1 MNPHPSSDPF
11 ARLEEL
17 LLESHTRELFPQEQA
32 ELNEMLR
39 SHADARSHAAR
50 FLIDDAALTDSL
62 REAQVEAIFREE
74 GEVLS
79 HLRDQLKS
87 KPTTFK
93 WFQWRPLTA
102 AAAGLVIGCFST
114 SMVWALNTQGWNGGL
129 HGFFIPLGNPGFER
143 QETLPQVHLVPKV
156 DQWTGF
162 DTEIVPGG
170 GTRPEAKEGMRMI
183 RLGAAP
189 AGKGYFANLMVDLTQ
204 SRPETTKPLQI
215 EITASFH
222 ASEPGHNEHYLL
234 RALTSKDDAGQV
246 SDQWDAN
253 WREMEPLALTT
264 AGKAIFPTA
273 AEPGWHT
280 ITVRLDVPPSA
291 RTLVISLGSNTPG
304 PAEGRTNHFMDDVK
318 ASWLIHDT
326 EKPIP

>member
-1 MNPHPSSDPF
+1 MNPHPSSDQL

-17 LLESHTRELFPQEQA
+17 LLESHTQILSSEEQA
-32 ELNEMLR
+32 ELNDMLR
-39 SHADARSHAAR
+39 SHEEMRSHAAR
-50 FLIDDAALTDSL
+50 FLIDDAALTDCL
-62 REAQVEAIFREE
+62 RESQVEAMFREE
-74 GEVLS
+74 GEALANISRLS
-79 HLRDQLKS
+79 GSRAKR
-87 KPTTFK
+87 FRV
-93 WFQWRPLTA
+93 FQWRPL
-102 AAAGLVIGCFST
+102 AAGLVIGCFST
-114 SMVWALNTQGWNGGL
+114 SMVWALNTQHWNNGIR
-129 HGFFIPLGNPGFER
+129 GFFIPLGNPGFER
-143 QETLPQVHLVPKV
+143 QEALPQVHLVPKV
-156 DQWTGF
+156 DQWTGL

-170 GTRPEAKEGMRMI
+170 GTRPEAKEGLRMI

-189 AGKGYFANLMVDLTQ
+189 AGKGYFANLMVDLTR
-204 SRPETTKPLQI
+204 SRPETTEPLQI

-234 RALTSKDDAGQV
+234 RALTSKDDAAQV

-264 AGKAIFPTA
+264 TGKAIFPTA

-280 ITVRLDVPPSA
+280 ITVRLDVPSSA

-304 PAEGRTNHFMDDVK
+304 PASGRTNHFMDDVK

-326 EKPIP
+326 EKPLP

>member
-1 MNPHPSSDPF
+1 MNPHPSSDQL

-17 LLESHTRELFPQEQA
+17 LLESHTRTLSPEEHL
-32 ELNEMLR
+32 ELNHILR

-50 FLIDDAALTDSL
+50 FLIDDAALTESL
-62 REAQVEAIFREE
+62 RESEVEAIFREE
-74 GEVLS
+74 GQTVT
-79 HLRDQLKS
+79 HIRDHFES
-87 KPTTFK
+87 KPKLFQ
-93 WFQWRPLTA
+93 WLQWRPLAA
-102 AAAGLVIGCFST
+102 AAAGLVMGCFST
-114 SMVWALNTQGWNGGL
+114 SMVWALNTSGWKDGIQ
-129 HGFFIPLGNPGFER
+129 GFFIPLGNPGFER
-143 QETLPQVHLVPKV
+143 QEILPQVHLVPKV
-156 DQWTGF
+156 DQWTGL

-170 GTRPEAKEGMRMI
+170 GTRPQAKEGVRMI

-204 SRPETTKPLQI
+204 SRPQTNKPLQI

-234 RALTSKDDAGQV
+234 RALTSKDDAVRV

-253 WREMEPLALTT
+253 WREMEPLALTST
-264 AGKAIFPTA
+264 GKAIFPTA
-273 AEPGWHT
+273 AETGWQT
-280 ITVRLDVPPSA
+280 ITIRLDVPPSA

-304 PAEGRTNHFMDDVK
+304 PPSERTNHFMDDVK

-326 EKPIP
+326 EKPLP

>member
-1 MNPHPSSDPF
+1 MNTDLSSDQL

-17 LLESHTRELFPQEQA
+17 LLESRTRPLIDGEQT
-32 ELNEMLR
+32 ELNGMLR

-62 REAQVEAIFREE
+62 RESQVEAMFREE
-74 GEVLS
+74 GEALANIRGRAKRFS
-79 HLRDQLKS
+79 A
-87 KPTTFK
+87 
-93 WFQWRPLTA
+93 FQWRPLAA

-114 SMVWALNTQGWNGGL
+114 SMVWALNTQSWNNGIR
-129 HGFFIPLGNPGFER
+129 GFFIPLGNPGFER

-156 DQWTGF
+156 DQWTGL

-170 GTRPEAKEGMRMI
+170 GSRPAAREGMRMI

-189 AGKGYFANLMVDLTQ
+189 AGKGYFANLMVDLTR
-204 SRPETTKPLQI
+204 SRPETPKPLQI

-234 RALTSKDDAGQV
+234 RALTSKDDAVQV
-246 SDQWDAN
+246 SDQWEPN

-264 AGKAIFPTA
+264 TGKAIFPTA
-273 AEPGWHT
+273 AEPGWHS

-304 PAEGRTNHFMDDVK
+304 PVEARTNHFMDDVK
-318 ASWLIHDT
+318 ASWIIHDT
-326 EKPIP
+326 EKSLP